1 MPQVHLEPLIP
12 DRVDEAAAVLGR
24 AFVTNPLHE
33 AAFGR
38 HEEARNRTFFR
49 RLLRLLRG
57 PKIVAFDGE
66 RIVGAMHW
74 SRSDECQMHNAAKLS
89 LVPFMLRAFGVVTS
103 VRLATWFGLWARHDK
118 STSVH
123 LHLGPIGVDPSS
135 QGLRIGGRL
144 MDRFCTEVDR
154 TKTAGYLET
163 DRPSN
168 VGFYQRFGF
177 EVLKEIE
184 VLGVKNWLMWRVPK

>member
-123 LHLGPIGVDPSS
+123 LHLGPIGA
-135 QGLRIGGRL
+135 
-144 MDRFCTEVDR
+144 E
-154 TKTAGYLET
+154 
-163 DRPSN
+163 
-168 VGFYQRFGF
+168 
-177 EVLKEIE
+177 
-184 VLGVKNWLMWRVPK
+184 